1 MFFHSVLMVKNKTD
15 LLSAKGAELTNE
27 NEAELVGKLSLLSL
41 HAIKQASVRQC
52 SNENFSQV
60 ITVT

>member
-1 MFFHSVLMVKNKTD
+1 MVKNKTD

-41 HAIKQASVRQC
+41 HAVCANAVMKPFHR
-52 SNENFSQV
+52 
-60 ITVT
+60 

>member
-1 MFFHSVLMVKNKTD
+1 MVKNKTD

-52 SNENFSQV
+52 SHEIFSQV